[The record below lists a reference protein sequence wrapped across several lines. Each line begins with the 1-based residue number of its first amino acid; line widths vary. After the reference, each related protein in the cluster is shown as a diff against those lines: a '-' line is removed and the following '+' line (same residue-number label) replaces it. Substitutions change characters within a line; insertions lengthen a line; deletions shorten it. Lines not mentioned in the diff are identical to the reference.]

1 MGLLPHAAFIVAS
14 LAGVVGTFMVVTW
27 LESVSEIKEFTAM
40 QYGMALWY
48 ILSMAVWIG
57 AEAGFFVVR
66 HQPRYDAVDNELED
80 EEGELVQ
87 EKGSRDTDSRVGIVY
102 KSQLPA
108 LRAWGE
114 FVLYMGYVYL
124 CDRTT
129 VFAKGPKQTGSLR
142 FWGVNVLIL
151 LAALCTLRSSGAVG
165 EVTKPLQRD
174 QTEEWKGWMQLM
186 FILYHYFAEAPI
198 YNAIRVYIA
207 AYVWMTGF
215 GNFSYYYVKADFT
228 LLRFAQMMW
237 RLNFFVFFVC
247 ATMNNEYMLY
257 YICAMHTFF
266 TWMVYLPLYFYHHLN
281 QNDKVCALKIFL
293 ALCASVLLYD
303 VPGVFHT
310 VFEPFTFLLGFHDPL
325 HPEFTDALHEWF
337 FRSGLD
343 HLVWVFGMLCAFL
356 FPWFDKQLQ
365 MLEELPS
372 PKQTMYKA
380 ALIGLTLAL
389 SVWYTVTFFLLPK
402 REYNKVHPFTSFIPI
417 WCYMVLRNCSP
428 TLRRWH
434 MHLFAWCGKVT
445 LETYILQ
452 FHIWMKSTGINGS
465 PKFLMV
471 WLPGWFYTN
480 FLLTT
485 VVFIFVSYRIFKIT
499 VVLRDA
505 CIPRDGSKMFQHAV
519 GGAVALLALYACGVG
534 LKG

>member
-1 MGLLPHAAFIVAS
+1 MGLLPHATFGLVGVLSGLISISVCSWLAS
-14 LAGVVGTFMVVTW
+14 I
-27 LESVSEIKEFTAM
+27 SEIKEFTPM
-40 QYGMALWY
+40 QYGMAVAYTVL
-48 ILSMAVWIG
+48 MGVWLG

-66 HQPRYDAVDNELED
+66 YQPRYDAVTEADDEEDNELM
-80 EEGELVQ
+80 Q
-87 EKGSRDTDSRVGIVY
+87 SRSDAREVDPKVGFVA
-102 KSQLPA
+102 KSQMGA
-108 LRAWGE
+108 LRASGE

-124 CDRTT
+124 CDRTL
-129 VFAKGPKQTGSLR
+129 VFAKGPKQVSSTR
-142 FWGVNVLIL
+142 FWCVNLLIL
-151 LAALCTLRSSGAVG
+151 LVGIATLRDSGPSA
-165 EVTKPLQRD
+165 TKPLQRD
-174 QTEEWKGWMQLM
+174 QTEEWKGWMQIM

-198 YNAIRVYIA
+198 YNAIRLYIA

-215 GNFSYYYVKADFT
+215 GNFSYYYIKADFT

-266 TWMVYLPLYFYHHLN
+266 TWMVYLCLVVSHKLN
-281 QNDKVCALKIFL
+281 EDSKVLMLKMFSTTVL
-293 ALCASVLLYD
+293 AVVLYD
-303 VPGVFHT
+303 VPGVFHA
-310 VFEPFTFLLGFHDPL
+310 VMKPASFLLGFHDPL
-325 HPEFTDALHEWF
+325 HPEFTDDMHEWF

-343 HLVWVFGMLCAFL
+343 HLVWIFGMLCAFC

-365 MLEELPS
+365 AIEEMPS
-372 PKQTMYKA
+372 QKASMYKG
-380 ALIGLTLAL
+380 ALVLSTLAL
-389 SVWYTVTFFLLPK
+389 GGWYTVQFFMLPK

-417 WCYMVLRNCSP
+417 FCYLVLRNASP
-428 TLRRWH
+428 TLRRYH

-452 FHIWMKSTGINGS
+452 FHIWMKTTGLNGS

-480 FLLTT
+480 FLLTSAT
-485 VVFIFVSYRIFKIT
+485 FLFISYRIFKIT
-499 VVLRDA
+499 VILRDA
-505 CIPRDGSKMFQHAV
+505 CIPKDNSKIVQRLGGLCV
-519 GGAVALLALYACGVG
+519 GVLALYGTGVF